1 MANNSIGTTPIIRIS
16 QLPEETELT
25 ISGNP
30 ANTWFAIVNADQM
43 KTKRTTL
50 ESLLKF
56 LAVYFKPAESINYF
70 TIIPEGGISANDT
83 VYLGNTVVIS
93 DNITFTK
100 TNAAFQVANSAYT
113 NAISAF
119 VRANNAYYLANNAF
133 IKANASY
140 IHANSAY
147 NKANGYFTLNTEGG
161 LRLNQTLKTADIFLG
176 NNIQIDDNVTYQLAL
191 NANTRTYLPITI
203 NTSGGISGGSSVR
216 LGESIN
222 LNAISIYNHSNSSY
236 ERANN
241 SMINPAI
248 NYVTSNGVIA
258 YSNNRY
264 ILLSNNISI
273 TLQNDPKIN
282 TYVYI
287 TNMTYNESNKIF
299 PGNRKIHGLANGDD
313 LVLDIPN
320 ISVALCYVDTTRGWV
335 IV

>member
-16 QLPEETELT
+16 QVPEETELT

-43 KTKRTTL
+43 KTKRISL

-56 LAVYFKPAESINYF
+56 LAGYFKPSESINYF
-70 TIIPEGGISANDT
+70 TVISEGGITANDT

-100 TNAAFQVANSAYT
+100 TNAAFQVANMAYT
-113 NAISAF
+113 NAVSAF
-119 VRANNAYYLANNAF
+119 IKANNAYYLANNSSS
-133 IKANASY
+133 KGNAAY

-147 NKANGYFTLNTEGG
+147 DKANGHFTLNTEGG

-176 NNIQIDDNVTYQLAL
+176 NTIQIDDNVTYELAL

-203 NTSGGISGGSSVR
+203 NTSGGISGGSGVR
-216 LGESIN
+216 SGESIN
-222 LNAISIYNHSNSSY
+222 ITAVSIYNHANSSY

-264 ILLSNNISI
+264 ILLANNISI
-273 TLQNDPKIN
+273 TLQNNPQIN

-287 TNMTYNESNKIF
+287 TNMTYNENNKIF
-299 PGNRKIHGLANGDD
+299 PGNKKIHGLAAGDD
-313 LVLDIPN
+313 LVLDMPN
-320 ISVALCYVDTTRGWV
+320 ISVSLCYIDSNRGWV